1 MARNVLCP
9 SYSSCLSAAVKLNL
23 PGFDCLGCIHLRD
36 HEPVNPHEARNA
48 GVLLALLFLPEL
60 YQEYHQDL
68 LKQAENMPE
77 DGLDEHSLI
86 GVWDGWG

>member
-9 SYSSCLSAAVKLNL
+9 SYSSCISAAVKLNL

-60 YQEYHQDL
+60 YQTYLCDV
-68 LKQAENMPE
+68 LKLAENHAG
-77 DGLDEHSLI
+77 DSVDEHSLI
-86 GVWDGWG
+86 GAWDGWG